1 MKKLIAAGL
10 LSCPA
15 LGFAMEISAPIVGNA
30 TFSDNDV
37 DGRFESIYSTSYLYA
52 HWRNVN
58 YLNQRYTR
66 RAVIEIDLSAF
77 PDDRQLEHA
86 WLEFYLTGYSNQP
99 DVAFWG
105 YSGDGV
111 LDLSDAERGEALLA
125 TQAIDN
131 LGSWRVDLSRYA
143 RQLKAEG
150 KRYLGLN
157 IRSVSEGKRDNTYND
172 RIIFPGYQ
180 SNGNVVKG
188 VRFFMNDEPG
198 APYTPD
204 NVLFQRH
211 FDWGM
216 PSQDEGFQFRSSN
229 QGGRMSVVNGRLRM
243 DQTNYFSTP
252 TANEMDWSVDLSN
265 ASQVTLSFYQSETT
279 DDAAML
285 PESFAGSVE
294 GDGVSISNNGVD
306 WYPVV
311 NADRLDLGAVGGRI
325 DVDLDGEIERI
336 RATLDSTFEYGPG
349 FKIRFQQFG
358 VGKFGYDG
366 RDWGDLLLTGMHA
379 GEATDLEAAFA
390 APVET
395 VVNADTEVKFNI
407 TNLGSYKAVGAHAK
421 LTLPV
426 SARTL
431 STPAGCERAGG
442 LITCFAG
449 ELEPGAEKEFVL
461 SFRPSQA
468 GRLPMSLTV
477 GAATNDPIEQ
487 NNVSDHDIPVLA
499 GPALVPADVQ
509 LNPN

>member
-15 LGFAMEISAPIVGNA
+15 LGFALEISAPIVGNA

-37 DGRFESIYSTSYLYA
+37 DGRFESIYSTSYLYV

-58 YLNQRYTR
+58 YLNQRYAR
-66 RAVIEIDLSAF
+66 RAVIEIDLSEF
-77 PDDRQLEHA
+77 PDDRRLEQA
-86 WLEFYLTGYSNQP
+86 WFEFDLTGYSNKP
-99 DVAFWG
+99 NVAFWG

-111 LDLSDAERGEALLA
+111 VDLSDAERGEALIA
-125 TQAIDN
+125 TQAID
-131 LGSWRVDLSRYA
+131 GTGDWRVDLSQYA
-143 RQLKAEG
+143 RKLKAEG
-150 KRYLGLN
+150 KRYLGVN
-157 IRSVSEGKRDNTYND
+157 IRSTNEGKRETTYD
-172 RIIFPGYQ
+172 DEITFPGYQ
-180 SNGNVVKG
+180 SNSDVFKG
-188 VRFFMNDEPG
+188 VRFLMSDEPG

-204 NVLFQRH
+204 NVLFQHH
-211 FDWGM
+211 FEWGM

-229 QGGRMSVVNGRLRM
+229 RGGRMNVVNGRLRM

-252 TANEMDWSVDLSN
+252 TSNEMDWTVDLSN
-265 ASQVTLSFYQSETT
+265 ASQVRLSFYQAETS
-279 DDAAML
+279 DEAAML
-285 PESFAGSVE
+285 PESFAGSAE

-311 NADRLDLGAVGGRI
+311 NADRLDLGAAGGRVE
-325 DVDLDGEIERI
+325 VDLDAQVERI
-336 RATLDSTFEYGPG
+336 RATLDSTFEYGPD

-358 VGKFGYDG
+358 VSKFGYDG
-366 RDWGDLLLTGMHA
+366 RDWGDLLLTGRHV
-379 GEATDLEAAFA
+379 GDATDLEAAFA

-407 TNLGSYKAVGAHAK
+407 TNLGSYKAVGARAK

-431 STPAGCERAGG
+431 STPAGCERAGD

-461 SFRPSQA
+461 SFKPSQE

-477 GAATNDPIEQ
+477 GAATNDPVEQ
-487 NNVSDHDIPVLA
+487 NNVSNHDIPVLA
-499 GPALVPADVQ
+499 GPALVPADIQ